1 MFPNI
6 LAELGR
12 RKWTILKLSELT
24 GIPYSTL
31 RMKLNGDSPTS
42 VEEACRI
49 KRAFGSSYSI
59 EHLFLPMMS
68 EISINIEIEVIK
80 FESFRRSPV
89 GYRSQ
94 LSTAGRRSGFLR
106 VQAGKVDYEF
116 IERTGGLNMI
126 DKMINWLWLFVFIT
140 MIIAVVE
147 KLSCVRF

>member
-12 RKWTILKLSELT
+12 RKWTILKLSEMT

-68 EISINIEIEVIK
+68 EISINIKNRVK
-80 FESFRRSPV
+80 T
-89 GYRSQ
+89 
-94 LSTAGRRSGFLR
+94 LSNF
-106 VQAGKVDYEF
+106 VYELQ
-116 IERTGGLNMI
+116 GLNH
-126 DKMINWLWLFVFIT
+126 INFFSP
-140 MIIAVVE
+140 
-147 KLSCVRF
+147 LSRS